1 MKFFRLIVNNKVTVY
16 ILVLIIV
23 IMGTYSYISLPRE
36 SSPDVKIPYIFIAT
50 VYPGVSPQDIENLV
64 TQEIE
69 KEVKG
74 ISGVKEI
81 TSVSRESLSSISVEF
96 TTDIEIDEA
105 LQKVRDKVS
114 TAKSNMPQDIK
125 EPVITEINFSE
136 LPILYVNLTGN
147 IGAAELK
154 LVGDKIEDKFEQ
166 IPGVLSSDVVGGIER
181 EVKID
186 VNADRL
192 KYYNLSFNDITN
204 TVSAENLNIPGG
216 NVDVGKTSFLVRTPG
231 EYKDPE
237 KIRDLVIK
245 TNDEK
250 PVYIRDVA
258 EVTYGYK
265 DRQTYARTD
274 GQESVTLVLKKRVG
288 ANIIDIIDKAKEILE
303 KDKSLIPPGVSVTM
317 TGDHSKFIKTTLHE
331 LENGIITGV
340 ILVCLILFFFM
351 GLKNAILVATSIPLS
366 FLISFTV
373 LSMMGITLNMIVLF
387 TLILVLG
394 IIVDDAIVVIENI
407 YRLQEKENY
416 SPHDASIEAPREVV
430 FPVTIAT
437 LTIIASFFP
446 LLFFPG
452 IVGSFMKYMP
462 ITLIVCLF
470 SSLFVAMIISPIQA
484 AVFINYKKEKL
495 KSQKKKFRPIARF
508 LEHFDEKFF
517 GTSLKLYEKAVRN
530 SLRYRKT
537 TIVLVFG
544 MLILTFVLYGAFNN
558 GVEFF
563 PDVEP
568 NSVNIN
574 ITTPI
579 GTNIEETNNLAKN
592 IEKHI
597 PKDENI
603 ESIIVNVGSSNNPLD
618 FSGEGIPNKSVI
630 TINFIDKL
638 DRNISSF
645 ESLEKIRQEI
655 SNIAGGTIEVE
666 KEEHGPPVGKPV
678 NIEISGDDFV
688 KLGELS
694 EQVKREIQ
702 DIPGLTD
709 LKDNFDRTKPEI
721 QILVDREKAAL
732 FGLNTA
738 MIGSTVRTAIN
749 GTEASK
755 FRVGEDEYD
764 VTVRLGKQQRN
775 EIETLENLYITNR
788 EGKKIPL
795 SSVAQVKFSGSVGAI
810 SRKDMKRV
818 VTVSANAEGRLGN
831 DVLKDVMVKLDNFK
845 LPEGYNIDYTGEQEM
860 QQESSSFLAKA
871 LVVSLLLIFFLMVI
885 EFNSVRVPVLIM
897 ISIILSLIG
906 VLLGLMFTN
915 TPFGIIMTGIGVIAL
930 GGIVVRNAI
939 VMLDFAYELRKR
951 GLDRDESLVQAGL
964 IRMRPIFLTAAATI
978 LGITPLASGVDFDW
992 RTFSWVIGGEN
1003 TAFWRPMG
1011 VAIIFGL
1018 MVSTFLTLVITP
1030 TLYAVSD
1037 DLFQKFKFWEEKHKK
1052 YKVEPE
1058 VEPVKESE

>member
-1 MKFFRLIVNNKVTVY
+1 
-16 ILVLIIV
+16 
-23 IMGTYSYISLPRE
+23 MGSFSYISLPRE
-36 SSPDVKIPYIFIAT
+36 SSPDVKIPYVFIAT

-74 ISGVKEI
+74 ISGVKEV

-96 TTDIEIDEA
+96 NTNVEIDDA

-114 TAKSNMPQDIK
+114 TAKTNMPQDIK
-125 EPVITEINFSE
+125 EPIITEINFSE

-154 LVGDKIEDKFEQ
+154 LVGDRIKDKFEE

-186 VNADRL
+186 VDADRL
-192 KYYNLSFNDITN
+192 KYYNLSFSDITN

-216 NVDVGKTSFLVRTPG
+216 NVNVGKTSFLVRTPG
-231 EYKDPE
+231 EYKEPE
-237 KIRDLVIK
+237 KVRDLVIK
-245 TNDEK
+245 SNNEK

-265 DRQTYARTD
+265 DRQTYARTN

-303 KDKSLIPPGVSVTM
+303 KDKSLIPPGVSYTM
-317 TGDHSKFIKTTLHE
+317 TGDNSKFIKNTLHE

-373 LSMMGITLNMIVLF
+373 LSLMGITLNMIVLF

-416 SPHDASIEAPREVV
+416 SPHDASIEGPREVL

-484 AVFINYKKEKL
+484 AVFINYKKEKI

-517 GTSLKLYEKAVRN
+517 GTSLKIYEKAVRK
-530 SLRYRKT
+530 SLKYRKT
-537 TIVLVFG
+537 SLALVFG
-544 MLILTFVLYGAFNN
+544 ILIGVFILYGVFNN

-574 ITTPI
+574 VTTPV

-592 IEKHI
+592 IEKKI
-597 PKDENI
+597 PKDDNI
-603 ESIIVNVGSSNNPLD
+603 ETVVVNVGSSNNPLD

-638 DRNISSF
+638 DRNVSSF
-645 ESLEKIRQEI
+645 ETLEKIRQATSEI
-655 SNIAGGTIEVE
+655 PGGTIEVE
-666 KEEHGPPVGKPV
+666 KKEMGPPVGKPV

-688 KLGELS
+688 KLGEIS
-694 EQVKREIQ
+694 EQIKREIQ
-702 DIPGLTD
+702 NIPGLTD
-709 LKDNFDRTKPEI
+709 LKDNYDKTKPEI
-721 QILVDREKAAL
+721 QVLVDREKAAL
-732 FGLNTA
+732 YGLNTA
-738 MIGSTVRTAIN
+738 MVGSTVRTAIN

-755 FRVGEDEYD
+755 FRVGEDEYSI
-764 VTVRLGKQQRN
+764 TVRLGKQQRN
-775 EIETLENLYITNR
+775 EIQTLENLYITNR

-795 SSVAQVKFSGSVGAI
+795 SSVAKVKFSGSVGAI
-810 SRKDMKRV
+810 NRKDLKRV

-831 DVLKDVMVKLDNFK
+831 DVLKDVMAKLENFK
-845 LPEGYNIDYTGEQEM
+845 LPEGYSISYTGEQEM

-871 LVVSLLLIFFLMVI
+871 LIISLLLIFFLMVI

-906 VLLGLMFTN
+906 VLLGLMFTQ

-978 LGITPLASGVDFDW
+978 LGITPLASGIDFDW

-1018 MVSTFLTLVITP
+1018 MASTFLTLVITP
-1030 TLYAVSD
+1030 TLYVVSD
-1037 DLFQKFKFWEEKHKK
+1037 DLFQKFQFWKKKHKK
-1052 YKVEPE
+1052 YE
-1058 VEPVKESE
+1058 VETVTESE

>member
-1 MKFFRLIVNNKVTVY
+1 MKFFNLIVNNKVTVY

-23 IMGTYSYISLPRE
+23 IVGTFSYVSLPRE

-74 ISGVKEI
+74 ISGVKKV

-96 TTDIEIDEA
+96 TTDVVIDDA

-114 TAKSNMPQDIK
+114 TAKTKMPQDIK

-136 LPILYVNLTGN
+136 FPILYVNLTGN
-147 IGAAELK
+147 VGAAQLK
-154 LVGDKIEDKFEQ
+154 LVGDRIKDKFEQ
-166 IPGVLSSDVVGGIER
+166 IPGVLSSEVVGGIER

-192 KYYNLSFNDITN
+192 KYYNLSFNDVIN

-216 NVDVGKTSFLVRTPG
+216 NIDVGRNSFLVRTPG

-237 KIRDLVIK
+237 KMRDLVIK
-245 TNDEK
+245 SNNDK
-250 PVYIRDVA
+250 PVYIRDIA
-258 EVTYGYK
+258 DVTYGYK
-265 DRQTYARTD
+265 ERQTYSRTN

-288 ANIIDIIDKAKEILE
+288 ANIIDIIDNAKEILD
-303 KDKSLIPPGVSVTM
+303 KDKSLIPPGVSYTV
-317 TGDHSKFIKTTLHE
+317 TGDQSKFIKNTLHE

-366 FLISFTV
+366 FLISFIV

-416 SPHDASIEAPREVV
+416 NPHDASVEAPREVV

-462 ITLIVCLF
+462 ITLIVCLL
-470 SSLFVAMIISPIQA
+470 SSLFVAMVISPVQA
-484 AVFINYKKEKL
+484 AVFINYKKEKE
-495 KSQKKKFRPIARF
+495 KSRKKKFRPVAKF
-508 LEHFDEKFF
+508 LETFDKKFF
-517 GTSLKLYEKAVRN
+517 GTSLVLYEKAVRK
-530 SLRYRKT
+530 SLRYKKT
-537 TIVLVFG
+537 TIATVFVI
-544 MLILTFVLYGAFNN
+544 LIAVFMLYGAFNN

-568 NSVNIN
+568 NTANIN
-574 ITTPI
+574 IMTPI
-579 GTNIEETNNLAKN
+579 GTNIEETNDIAKK
-592 IEKHI
+592 IEKNM
-597 PKDENI
+597 PKDDNVETI
-603 ESIIVNVGSSNNPLD
+603 VVNVGSSNNPLD

-645 ESLEKIRQEI
+645 ETVEKIRDAI
-655 SNIAGGTIEVE
+655 SNIPGGVIEIE
-666 KEEHGPPVGKPV
+666 KEQHGPPVGPPV
-678 NIEISGDDFV
+678 NIEVSGDDFV
-688 KLGELS
+688 KLGEIS
-694 EQVKREIQ
+694 EQIKREIQ

-709 LKDNFDRTKPEI
+709 MKDDFDKTKPEI
-721 QILVDREKAAL
+721 QVLIDREKAAL
-732 FGLNTA
+732 YGLSTA
-738 MIGSTVRTAIN
+738 SVGMTVRTAIN
-749 GTEASK
+749 GTAASK

-775 EIETLENLYITNR
+775 EIQTLENLYLTNKD
-788 EGKKIPL
+788 GQKIPL
-795 SSVAQVKFSGSVGAI
+795 TSVAKVKFAGSVGAI
-810 SRKDMKRV
+810 NRKDLKRV
-818 VTVSANAEGRLGN
+818 VTISAKAEGRLGN
-831 DVLKDVMVKLDNFK
+831 DVLKDVMTKLNNFK
-845 LPEGYNIDYTGEQEM
+845 MPEGYNIQYTGEQEN
-860 QQESSSFLAKA
+860 QKESSQFLAKA
-871 LVVSLLLIFFLMVI
+871 LVISLLLIFFLMVI

-897 ISIILSLIG
+897 ISILLSLIG
-906 VLLGLMFTN
+906 VLLGLIFTR

-951 GLDRDESLVQAGL
+951 GFDRDESLVQAGI

-978 LGITPLASGVDFDW
+978 LGILPLASGIDFDW
-992 RTFSWVIGGEN
+992 RTFSWLIGGEN

-1030 TLYAVSD
+1030 TLYAFSD
-1037 DLFQKFKFWEEKHKK
+1037 DLALKLRLKKKKPVEET
-1052 YKVEPE
+1052 EPA
-1058 VEPVKESE
+1058 VESE